1 MSQEQQIPL
10 ETPEFNVRTGAP
22 TATQKIAVR
31 KPLEISDVTTKKGKW
46 LSDKLS
52 SLYNDP
58 KYKTASP
65 EQQKAYKSLAYT
77 KWVQPYYTKVL
88 KTNAPTKEDWLTGST
103 HSLEGTTVK
112 DRPIEG
118 AYKKVGQEIGLHTM
132 KATTDITAG
141 LLHDLS
147 YVGRAIDYIAGK
159 EDLKPGEKSLEQH
172 IESLS
177 QGVKDKTGAY
187 WNDRLREQHNDQK
200 PTLKNDVPG
209 KIAEFGTQAVF
220 FEATGAAKGAKLLNV
235 ANPKTAAL
243 AVQMAKASW
252 NGAVD
257 FAGWSASQG
266 ETPQEVAKSGVEGA
280 VGGAVLKSAQ
290 RTGLDPLFGMFK
302 DLFKWGGKEATQQV
316 VNEAITKALTKIEP
330 TPSPETSALSAQSR
344 KASTIAA
351 TELEKYSQE
360 KFKKSFKELAYIQ
373 RQHVLNKLLTLS
385 SDAIQTASSEGMP
398 KQLVQAQAQE
408 QDDLMAQIFP
418 EAKASQQQVEAFVK
432 QSGLE
437 PQSTKLLATLPH
449 HNTTIDSPWKHL
461 QARASFLKSQLRT
474 AKGAEREDLQKALN
488 EEYTLMKEKSAKQ
501 KTTPKGTVGGAAA
514 NDPKVFKDDYVVT
527 PNIDPY
533 NTGFAEWRADIF
545 ASSVA
550 QASKNQA
557 LAKGQQ
563 QSFLANAIQNSFMV
577 GSNLSRKAFLQEGV
591 TKQLIHPKYGM
602 VGGINYETQLAHTLG
617 ERSGLNPRDPMVYIN
632 WLGLRPNVVARAW
645 PVKGAGQTLFLNA
658 AMEADRINAGIA
670 LTPYDESKSF
680 YEKMGMREVGSYM
693 VMSKEEVKTL
703 LKNKGLLMMLLG
715 AGISYG
721 MQDKNLTEGD
731 YSVKGS
737 N

>member
-1 MSQEQQIPL
+1 MSQENQIPL

-22 TATQKIAVR
+22 AGKQAVTR
-31 KPLEISDVTTKKGKW
+31 KPLEISDVKTTKGKW
-46 LSDKLS
+46 LTDKLS

-65 EQQKAYKSLAYT
+65 EQQKAYKSLAYM

-118 AYKKVGQEIGLHTM
+118 AYKKVGAEIGLHTM

-147 YVGRAIDYIAGK
+147 YVGRAIDFIAGT
-159 EDLKPGEKSLEQH
+159 EDLKPGEKSLEQN

-177 QGVKDKTGAY
+177 QSVKDKAGTY
-187 WNDRLREQHNDQK
+187 WDNRLREQHNDQK
-200 PTLKNDVPG
+200 PTFTQDVPG
-209 KIAEFGTQAVF
+209 KLAELGTQAVF
-220 FEATGAAKGAKLLNV
+220 FEATGAGKTVKVLNA
-235 ANPKTAAL
+235 ANPKTAVL

-266 ETPQEVAKSGVEGA
+266 ETPQEIAKSGAVGA
-280 VGGAVLKSAQ
+280 VGGAVLKTGQ
-290 RTGLDPLFGMFK
+290 RAGLDPLFGMFK

-316 VNEAITKALTKIEP
+316 VNEAVTKASTKIEAI
-330 TPSPETSALSAQSR
+330 PSAEGSALSEQSR

-351 TELEKYSQE
+351 SELEKYSQE
-360 KFKKSFKELAYIQ
+360 KFKRSFKELGYIQ
-373 RQHVLNKLLTLS
+373 KAHVLNKLLAVTH
-385 SDAIQTASSEGMP
+385 DAVQTASFEGMP
-398 KQLVQAQAQE
+398 KQLVQAQAKE

-418 EAKASQQQVEAFVK
+418 EAKASQQKVEAFVK

-437 PQSTKLLATLPH
+437 PQSIKLLATLPH
-449 HNTTIDSPWKHL
+449 HNTTIDSPVRHISG
-461 QARASFLKSQLRT
+461 RISFLQNQLRT
-474 AKGAEREDLQKALN
+474 AKASEKEGLQQALK
-488 EEYTLMKEKSAKQ
+488 EEYNLLKQ
-501 KTTPKGTVGGAAA
+501 KKQTPKGTVGGAAA
-514 NDPKVFKDDYVVT
+514 NDPRVFKDDYVVT

-602 VGGINYETQLAHTLG
+602 IGGINYETQLAHSLG
-617 ERSGLNPRDPMVYIN
+617 ERSGLNPKDSMIYIN

-693 VMSKEEVKTL
+693 VMSKEEVKSL

-715 AGISYG
+715 AGITYG
-721 MQDKNLTEGD
+721 MNDKNLTEGN